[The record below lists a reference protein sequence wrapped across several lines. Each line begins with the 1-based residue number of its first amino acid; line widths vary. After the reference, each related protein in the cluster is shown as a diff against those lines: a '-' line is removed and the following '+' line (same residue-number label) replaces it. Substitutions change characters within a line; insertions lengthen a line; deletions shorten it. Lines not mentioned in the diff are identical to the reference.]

1 MYVQQGYIVCDLI
14 FFMQKIH
21 STSNSVIGI
30 LENVDIS
37 KIKPFKYY
45 YRNNLEDDLHE
56 LCYSIKEKGLLQ
68 PIIVRMV
75 EDSMYEIVAGTRR
88 YNACKMLGW
97 RKILCHVVEL
107 DDKDAFEVSLIENIH
122 SKNLNPIDEARA
134 FKDYVTTYGWGGISD
149 LATKLGK
156 SASYVDKRIRML
168 TFPDA
173 IIESISSNNLKPS
186 LAEELLPIKD
196 QEYQSKLAE
205 LIKKRKLSSRQIRM
219 LKDELKHSENPE
231 EIFDF
236 QTKIIDVDSRTQKSF
251 DKAII
256 AIRVAMNKLA
266 SIIGDVEDNWT
277 VYEILMQ
284 HKNMLHSQIDILIKE
299 KRKI

>member
-1 MYVQQGYIVCDLI
+1 
-14 FFMQKIH
+14 MQKIH
-21 STSNSVIGI
+21 STSNSVIGV

-45 YRNNLEDDLHE
+45 YRNNLHEDMHE

-68 PIIVRMV
+68 PIIVRMTD
-75 EDSMYEIVAGTRR
+75 DSKYEIVAGTRR

-107 DDKDAFEVSLIENIH
+107 DDKDAFEVSLMENIH

-134 FKDYVTTYGWGGISD
+134 FKDYVSTYGWGGISE

-156 SASYVDKRIRML
+156 SASYIDKRIRML
-168 TFPDA
+168 TFPET
-173 IIESISSNNLKPS
+173 IIESISNNEIKPS
-186 LAEELLPIKD
+186 LAEELLPIK
-196 QEYQSKLAE
+196 EKEHQSKLAE
-205 LIKKRKLSSRQIRM
+205 LIKKRKLSSRQVRM
-219 LKDELKHSENPE
+219 LKDEMKNSEHPE

-236 QTKIIDVDSRTQKSF
+236 QTKIVDIDARTQKSF

-256 AIRVAMNKLA
+256 AVRVAMNKLA
-266 SIIGDVEDNWT
+266 SIIEDVEDNWT

-284 HKNMLHSQIDILIKE
+284 HKNMLHSQIDILLKE
-299 KRKI
+299 KKTI

>member
-1 MYVQQGYIVCDLI
+1 
-14 FFMQKIH
+14 MQKIH
-21 STSNSVIGI
+21 STSNSVIGV

-37 KIKPFKYY
+37 KIKLFKYY
-45 YRNNLEDDLHE
+45 YRNNLHEDIHE

-68 PIIVRMV
+68 PIIVRMT
-75 EDSMYEIVAGTRR
+75 DDLKYEIVAGTRR

-107 DDKDAFEVSLIENIH
+107 DDKDAFEVSLMENIH

-134 FKDYVTTYGWGGISD
+134 FKDYVSTYGWGGISE

-156 SASYVDKRIRML
+156 SASYIDKRIRML
-168 TFPDA
+168 TFPDT
-173 IIESISSNNLKPS
+173 IIQSISNNEIKPS
-186 LAEELLPIKD
+186 LAEELLPIK
-196 QEYQSKLAE
+196 EKEHQSKLAE
-205 LIKKRKLSSRQIRM
+205 LIKKRKLSSRQVRM
-219 LKDELKHSENPE
+219 LKDEMKNSEHPE

-236 QTKIIDVDSRTQKSF
+236 TTKIVDIDARTQKCF

-256 AIRVAMNKLA
+256 AVRVAMNKLA
-266 SIIGDVEDNWT
+266 SIIEDVEDNWT

-284 HKNMLHSQIDILIKE
+284 HKNMLHSQIDILLKE
-299 KRKI
+299 KKKI

>member
-1 MYVQQGYIVCDLI
+1 MQQGYIVCNQI
-14 FFMQKIH
+14 FHMQKIH
-21 STSNSVIGI
+21 STSNSVIGV

-45 YRNNLEDDLHE
+45 YRNNLHEDMHE

-68 PIIVRMV
+68 PIIVRMTD
-75 EDSMYEIVAGTRR
+75 DSKYEIVAGTRR

-107 DDKDAFEVSLIENIH
+107 DDKDAFEVSLMENIH

-134 FKDYVTTYGWGGISD
+134 FKDYVSTYGWGGISE

-156 SASYVDKRIRML
+156 SASYIDKRIRML
-168 TFPDA
+168 TFPET
-173 IIESISSNNLKPS
+173 IIESISNNEIKPS
-186 LAEELLPIKD
+186 LAEELLPIK
-196 QEYQSKLAE
+196 EKEHQSKLAE
-205 LIKKRKLSSRQIRM
+205 LIKKRKLSSRQVRM
-219 LKDELKHSENPE
+219 LKDEMKNSEHPE

-236 QTKIIDVDSRTQKSF
+236 TTKIVDIDARTQKSF

-256 AIRVAMNKLA
+256 AVRVAMNKLA
-266 SIIGDVEDNWT
+266 SIIEDVEDNWT

-284 HKNMLHSQIDILIKE
+284 HKNILHSQIDILIKE
-299 KRKI
+299 KKKF

>member
-1 MYVQQGYIVCDLI
+1 
-14 FFMQKIH
+14 MQKIH
-21 STSNSVIGI
+21 STSNSVIGV

-45 YRNNLEDDLHE
+45 YRNNLHEDMHE

-68 PIIVRMV
+68 PIIVRMTD
-75 EDSMYEIVAGTRR
+75 DSKYEIVAGTRR

-107 DDKDAFEVSLIENIH
+107 DDKDAFEVSLMENIH

-134 FKDYVTTYGWGGISD
+134 FKDYVSTYGWGGISE

-156 SASYVDKRIRML
+156 SASYIDKRIRML
-168 TFPDA
+168 TFPEN
-173 IIESISSNNLKPS
+173 IIQSISNNEIKPS
-186 LAEELLPIKD
+186 LAEELLPIK
-196 QEYQSKLAE
+196 EKEHQSKLAE
-205 LIKKRKLSSRQIRM
+205 LIKKRKLSSRQVRM
-219 LKDELKHSENPE
+219 LKDEMKNSEHPE

-236 QTKIIDVDSRTQKSF
+236 QTKIVDIDARTQKSF

-256 AIRVAMNKLA
+256 AVRVAMNKLA
-266 SIIGDVEDNWT
+266 SIIEDVEDNWT

-284 HKNMLHSQIDILIKE
+284 HKNMLHSQIDILLKE
-299 KRKI
+299 KKKI